1 MSLWDW
7 LFRRRKREEELN
19 EEVRA
24 HLRMAAQEHM
34 EQGETAR
41 QARASAV
48 REFGNVALVKEV
60 TRDMWGFRWFETS
73 LQDLRYGL
81 RMLAKNP
88 AFTSVALI
96 TLALGIG
103 ANTAI
108 FSVVDSVLLKPL
120 PYPDPDRIVTLSS
133 ASRGSNEHGPVSA
146 PDFHDWQDQST
157 AFSAIAYYKAEDT
170 AATVGGGAEYVHAA
184 KVTAEFFSVFEVGS
198 TLGRLFTADEEK
210 PGSGGAAIVS
220 YTFWRS
226 HFGGKDS
233 ALGET
238 VRMYG
243 RSLRIVG
250 VLPPRF
256 RFPGNTEIWFP
267 ANTILPEAESRGGL
281 NYWAVARLKPNV
293 SLEQAQAQMTS
304 IASRLEQQY
313 HTFQGMTVAVTRLR
327 DEMVSGFRLMLY
339 LLLGAVG
346 LVLLIACANIATLL
360 LARATARTREIAV
373 RVAIGAA
380 RTRIIRQLLTESFL
394 LALLG
399 GAAGLMVAVLGSRAL
414 VAFGPPNVPRLS
426 DTEVDGWVLAFT
438 LGISVAASLLFGLAP
453 AVQVLRVD
461 LIECLKQG
469 EARAVGSGRAGRFRG
484 ALVVAEIALSA
495 VLLAEAG
502 LLIKSFVALNN
513 VALGFRPE
521 HVLVMDASVPASDLN
536 SARRATQL
544 YSQLLAGISALP
556 SVKSAG
562 ATTAVPGH
570 VNAAAAYWIDHPPQ
584 GGENAPTAV
593 ASLVAPNTFAAL
605 AIPLKSGRDF
615 NEGDTYDAPF
625 SAIINEALA
634 RAAYRG
640 RDPLGRTIYCGLD
653 SPKPM
658 RIVGVVGDV
667 RQYGPGREPSPEIY
681 MPYQQHP
688 GNATGLSVLVRTTVV
703 PDALKDTLRRMVR
716 EQAANVPVRFT
727 TMEASLSE
735 DVSAPRFRTILL
747 GVFAGLAMCLAVA
760 GIYGVMVYSV
770 SQRSNEFGLRIALGA
785 SRDDVLRLVLRQA
798 LILVSVG
805 IALGLAIAT
814 GVSRLTTTMLF
825 EVKPTDLQTYG
836 GVIAVLG
843 FVALAASYIP
853 ARRATRVDPMVALR
867 HE

>member
-1 MSLWDW
+1 MKRSKRMLNDLDQDIRDHIERETQDNIDRGMSPEEARYAAL
-7 LFRRRKREEELN
+7 RK
-19 EEVRA
+19 
-24 HLRMAAQEHM
+24 
-34 EQGETAR
+34 
-41 QARASAV
+41 
-48 REFGNVALVKEV
+48 FGNVTQVKEE
-60 TRDMWGFRWFETS
+60 TREVWTFNWLEE
-73 LQDLRYGL
+73 LWQNIRYGL
-81 RMLAKNP
+81 RMLRKNP
-88 AFTSVALI
+88 GFTSVALI

-133 ASRGSNEHGPVSA
+133 AWRGSNEHGPVSA
-146 PDFHDWQDQST
+146 PDFHDWHDQST

-170 AATVGGGAEYVHAA
+170 AATVGTGAEYVHAA
-184 KVTAEFFSVFEVGS
+184 RVTAEFFSVFEVGP

-250 VLPPRF
+250 VLPHRF
-256 RFPGNTEIWFP
+256 RFPANTEIWFP
-267 ANTILPEAESRGGL
+267 ANTILPEVKSRGGL

-313 HTFQGMTVAVTRLR
+313 HTNQGMTVAVTRMR
-327 DEMVSGFRLMLY
+327 DDMVSSFRLMLY
-339 LLLGAVG
+339 LLLGAVA

-360 LARATARTREIAV
+360 LARATGRTREIAV

-380 RTRIIRQLLTESFL
+380 QTRIIRQLLTESFL
-394 LALLG
+394 LALIG
-399 GAAGLMVAVLGSRAL
+399 GAAGLIVAALGSRAL
-414 VAFGPPNVPRLS
+414 VAFGPPDVPRLS
-426 DTEVDGWVLAFT
+426 DTGVDGWVLVFT

-469 EARAVGSGRAGRFRG
+469 EARAVGSGRAGRLRST
-484 ALVVAEIALSA
+484 LVVAEIALSA

-562 ATTAVPGH
+562 ATTTVPGH
-570 VNAAAAYWIDHPPQ
+570 VNAAAAYWIGHPPQ
-584 GGENAPTAV
+584 EGENAPTAV

-625 SAIINEALA
+625 SAIVNEALA
-634 RAAYRG
+634 RAAYPG
-640 RDPLGRTIYCGLD
+640 RDPLGRTIFCGLD

-667 RQYGPGREPSPEIY
+667 RQYGPGREPAPEIY

-688 GNATGLSVLVRTTVV
+688 GNAAGLSVLVRTTLV

-735 DVSAPRFRTILL
+735 DVSAPRFRTMLL
-747 GVFAGLAMCLAVA
+747 GVFAALAMCLAVA

-770 SQRSNEFGLRIALGA
+770 SQRSNEFGLRMALGA
-785 SRDDVLRLVLRQA
+785 TRENVLRLALRQA

-814 GVSRLTTTMLF
+814 VVSRLITTMLF
-825 EVKPTDLQTYG
+825 DVKPTDLQTYSE
-836 GVIAVLG
+836 VVAVLG
-843 FVALAASYIP
+843 VVALVASYVP
-853 ARRATRVDPMVALR
+853 ARRATKVDPMVALR

>member
-1 MSLWDW
+1 MN
-7 LFRRRKREEELN
+7 RRRRMTEDLDQDIRDFIERETEDNIERGMPPEEA
-19 EEVRA
+19 RYA
-24 HLRMAAQEHM
+24 ALRQ
-34 EQGETAR
+34 
-41 QARASAV
+41 
-48 REFGNVALVKEV
+48 FGNMTQVKED
-60 TRDMWGFRWFETS
+60 TRAVWTFGWLEQ
-73 LQDLRYGL
+73 LWQDIRYGL

-88 AFTSVALI
+88 GFTSVALI

-133 ASRGSNEHGPVSA
+133 ASRGSDEHGPVSA
-146 PDFHDWQDQST
+146 PDFHDWRHQST

-170 AATVGGGAEYVHAA
+170 AATVGAGAEYVRVAR
-184 KVTAEFFSVFEVGS
+184 VTAEFFSVFEVGPI
-198 TLGRLFTADEEK
+198 LGRLFTAEEEK

-250 VLPPRF
+250 VLPPGF

-267 ANTILPEAESRGGL
+267 ADTILPEVESRAGL

-293 SLEQAQAQMTS
+293 RLEQAQAQMTS

-313 HTFQGMTVAVTRLR
+313 HTSQGMTVAVTRMR
-327 DEMVSGFRLMLY
+327 DDMVSGFRLMLY
-339 LLLGAVG
+339 LLLGAVA

-399 GAAGLMVAVLGSRAL
+399 GGAGLIVAALGSRAL
-414 VAFGPPNVPRLS
+414 VAFAPPNVPRLS
-426 DTEVDGWVLAFT
+426 DSGIDGGVLVFT
-438 LGISVAASLLFGLAP
+438 LGISLAASLLFGLAP
-453 AVQVLRVD
+453 AVQALRID

-469 EARAVGSGRAGRFRG
+469 EARAMGSGGAGRLRS

-495 VLLAEAG
+495 VLLVEAG
-502 LLIKSFVALNN
+502 LLMKSFVALNT

-556 SVKSAG
+556 GVKSAG
-562 ATTAVPGH
+562 ATTTVPGH

-634 RAAYRG
+634 RAAYPG
-640 RDPLGRTIYCGLD
+640 RDPLGRTIFCGLD

-688 GNATGLSVLVRTTVV
+688 GNATDLSVLVRTTLV
-703 PDALKDTLRRMVR
+703 PDALKDTLRRVVR

-735 DVSAPRFRTILL
+735 DVSAPRFRTMLL
-747 GVFAGLAMCLAVA
+747 GVFAGLAVCLAVA

-770 SQRSNEFGLRIALGA
+770 SQRLNEFGLRIALGA

-814 GVSRLTTTMLF
+814 EVSRLITTMLF

-836 GVIAVLG
+836 GVVAVLG
-843 FVALAASYIP
+843 AVALAASYIP